1 MNSLES
7 PAFAEPRR
15 WFQRRVGDGLAPTP
29 APVLGWLEQA
39 GLGLLA
45 CDADGRVLM
54 ATEGAARLLGRPIA
68 DLTGRRLA
76 DWCVDPAEAHDLA
89 APGLHRC
96 SLRDGRGRRWRAG
109 LLVADLNDG
118 PVRRTVVLQDL
129 ALSAVTPERPPRDTP
144 AATIDPLTGLYD
156 RSAFR
161 LRLADAMA
169 SARQHG
175 VALALMF
182 LDLDDFKRVNDSL
195 GHGAGDQLLRH
206 VARTLGHTL
215 GGDPITVA
223 RIGGDEFTVIVPD
236 MRSAEDAALVAQR
249 VLDAF
254 EAPFRLAGTEVQV
267 STSIG
272 ISLHAGEHDDVD
284 LLLRHTDMAMYRS
297 KARGRG
303 TYSFFSPEMGAEAAA
318 RLRLEGD
325 LRRAMERGEFV
336 LHYQPKA
343 ELATGRVTGVEA
355 LLRWRCPGR
364 GLVPPD
370 RFIPVLEDSRLILPV
385 GAWVLRTAC
394 ADLAA
399 WDRAGLRPLRMAVNL
414 SPRQFAQPFLARAV
428 EDTLLEHGLAGDRL
442 ELELTESL
450 LLDDRL
456 GTSEVLE
463 AFARMGVQ
471 VAIDDFGTGHSSLS
485 RLKRLDVDTLKI
497 DRSFVAELPHDRN
510 DLAIAAAIVAMGR
523 SLDMRVVAEGVET
536 EDQAECLASLGCHE
550 VQGWLLGRP
559 MPAAA
564 FVDWLRER
572 ESARPRSR
580 ACSDTVP
587 MTLMSLDTL
596 DEV

>member
-1 MNSLES
+1 MPPNQ
-7 PAFAEPRR
+7 PPDVPH
-15 WFQRRVGDGLAPTP
+15 WFQHRRGDALPPP
-29 APVLGWLEQA
+29 AMHWLEQA
-39 GLGLLA
+39 GCGVLA
-45 CDADGRVLM
+45 CDAQGRIVSG
-54 ATEGAARLLGRPIA
+54 TESAARLLGSTPAAIV
-68 DLTGRRLA
+68 GRCLS
-76 DWCVDPAEAHDLA
+76 DWCALPSEAHRLTT
-89 APGLHRC
+89 PGLHHC
-96 SLRDGRGRRWRAG
+96 WLHDSGRGRRQIG
-109 LLVADLNDG
+109 MLVAELDDG
-118 PVRRTVVLQDL
+118 GPIRHSVVLQDL
-129 ALSAVTPERPPRDTP
+129 AATTPVPAP
-144 AATIDPLTGLYD
+144 AARGAGRMAARLDPLTGLHD

-161 LRLADAMA
+161 VRLAEAMEQA
-169 SARQHG
+169 QRSQ

-195 GHGAGDQLLRH
+195 GHAAGDELLRH
-206 VARTLGHTL
+206 VAATLLHTL
-215 GGDPITVA
+215 GGEPITVA

-236 MRSAEDAALVAQR
+236 IRSAEDAALVAQR

-254 EAPFRLAGTEVQV
+254 EMPIRVYATEVQV

-272 ISLHAGEHDDVD
+272 ISLHAGEHRDVD

-318 RLRLEGD
+318 RLRLESD
-325 LRRAMERGEFV
+325 LRHALERGEFM

-364 GLVPPD
+364 GLVPPE

-414 SPRQFAQPFLARAV
+414 SPRQFAQPFLARVV
-428 EDTLLEHGLAGDRL
+428 EDTLCEHGLTGERL

-450 LLDDRL
+450 LLEERL
-456 GTSEVLE
+456 GANDVLD

-523 SLDMRVVAEGVET
+523 SLNMRVVAEGVET
-536 EDQAECLASLGCHE
+536 EAQAECLAQLGCHE
-550 VQGWLLGRP
+550 AQGWLLGRP
-559 MPAAA
+559 MPGDD
-564 FVDWLRER
+564 FVAWLRER
-572 ESARPRSR
+572 ERSR
-580 ACSDTVP
+580 AHAGAFRDTTP
-587 MTLMSLDTL
+587 MALLSLEAL
-596 DEV
+596 DEP